1 MKIED
6 VIKVF
11 KSSET
16 KNIDDN
22 RTVIKY
28 KNNAE
33 LGIELGVV
41 LSKSNKKYEVFVHSK
56 IENEVISQMLYS
68 IFDNEE
74 DAEKYYN
81 HLEQYIVHFNID
93 EIVNEIKKGN
103 EKGF

>member
-11 KSSET
+11 KMNET

-28 KNNAE
+28 KNNVE

-41 LSKSNKKYEVFVHSK
+41 LSKTSKIYEVFIHSK
-56 IENEVISQMLYS
+56 IENEVMSQILYS
-68 IFDNEE
+68 TFDTEE

-81 HLEQYIVHFNID
+81 QLEQYVIDFNIN
-93 EIVNEIKKGN
+93 EIINEIKKGN